1 MGYRHCSRI
10 FSRENKQVSDDM
22 IKSEC
27 EGLTKPCRGEGC
39 LNKDEIEEGGSVT
52 RLDDAAQDSAAQ
64 GFNLRGRNRRRLG
77 FCKNGS
83 ERVTTARRAHGKLAV
98 HCRLLIYTATPSL
111 SKSTD
116 MTSHLLIIPTR
127 GGYNG
132 VARAFAAYAVRL
144 TYPLYH
150 SVFQAAQ
157 RADGEQGE
165 HCRDGLHPVE
175 PGARKRWPNWL
186 KAGRSWPH
194 SALMG
199 SFSPWPQPCR
209 AAPRN
214 LG

>member
-1 MGYRHCSRI
+1 
-10 FSRENKQVSDDM
+10 M
-22 IKSEC
+22 IKTEC
-27 EGLTKPCRGEGC
+27 EGSTKPCRG
-39 LNKDEIEEGGSVT
+39 KDASTKMRSRREALSLDWTMQHKIPRLKGSICAGET
-52 RLDDAAQDSAAQ
+52 GDGLDAARTVASVSP
-64 GFNLRGRNRRRLG
+64 LH
-77 FCKNGS
+77 
-83 ERVTTARRAHGKLAV
+83 VVAHGKLAV
-98 HCRLLIYTATPSL
+98 HRRLLIHTATPSL

-132 VARAFAAYAVRL
+132 VARASQPYAVRL
-144 TYPLYH
+144 TCPLYH
-150 SVFQAAQ
+150 SVFQATQ

-165 HCRDGLHPVE
+165 HCRDGLHPVV

-209 AAPRN
+209 AVPRN